1 MPKVRE
7 IDECFEIVRP
17 SILGFNPCGELEV
30 IAVTTD
36 TRFYCAL
43 HYIAARVIRSGVKP
57 GIQQCLSVAKVL
69 LGQLLEIAAIH
80 RGYFLLLLCGFL
92 CFGYEIMTDFVLRV
106 VEV

>member
-1 MPKVRE
+1 MPKVRD

-17 SILGFNPCGELEV
+17 SILGSIRVGEREV
-30 IAVTTD
+30 IPVTTD

-43 HYIAARVIRSGVKP
+43 HYIAARVIRSGVKL
-57 GIQQCLSVAKVL
+57 GSQQCLSVAKVL
-69 LGQLLEIAAIH
+69 LGQLPEIAPIH
-80 RGYFLLLLCGFL
+80 HGYCLLLLCGFL